1 VARYL
6 LRRLLHLGPVLLG
19 VSLIVFLVLHLT
31 PGDPAE
37 VMLGSQATQE
47 DLSRL
52 RAQLGLD
59 RPLHIQY
66 LHWIGR
72 VLQGDLGRSLWMKRP
87 VLVEVMER
95 FKATL
100 LLTAS
105 ALLLSTVGGIA
116 LGIGAAT
123 RANSLL
129 DRLSTV
135 ASLFGASMPVFWLGI
150 VLMVIFSL
158 WLGWLPASGMYAP
171 YGGGGP
177 RDLLAHLVLPA
188 LTLAAASVTIIARLT
203 RSAMLDVLGQDYVR
217 TARAKGVTE
226 WAVVVRHALKN
237 ALIPVVTVVGVQAG
251 YLLGGAVLTETVF
264 AWPGVG
270 TLVVQGILARD
281 VPLVQGSVLV
291 VAFTF
296 VLVNLAV
303 DVLYAYLDPRI
314 RYE

>member
-1 VARYL
+1 VGRYL

-59 RPLHIQY
+59 RPLHVQY

-87 VLVEVMER
+87 VLAEVMER

-105 ALLLSTVGGIA
+105 ALLLSTGGGIA

-158 WLGWLPASGMYAP
+158 WLGWLPASGMFAP

-177 RDLLAHLVLPA
+177 RDLLAHLALPA

-217 TARAKGVTE
+217 TARAKGVPE
-226 WAVVVRHALKN
+226 WTVVVRHGLKN
-237 ALIPVVTVVGVQAG
+237 ALIPIVTVVGVQAG
-251 YLLGGAVLTETVF
+251 YLLGGAILTETVF

-281 VPLVQGSVLV
+281 VPLVQGAVLV

-303 DVLYAYLDPRI
+303 DLLYAYLDPRI